1 MGEQR
6 MATWIIETITN
17 LGYVGIF
24 LLMLLEAVFPPI
36 PSELIVPFAGFA
48 AGQGQLSFLG
58 VILAATLGSLAG
70 MLPWYL
76 VGRLFGLARV
86 KWLADRIG
94 RWFAFNADEIDY
106 AARIFDRWGRP
117 IVLVGRL
124 FPILRTLISV
134 PAGLARM
141 NFLTFALFSGLG
153 MLIWNTVLVSAGYL
167 LHEHYHL
174 VESWLDPLTWL
185 VLVAVVGLYILRL
198 FTWRPSR
205 ASEKI

>member
-1 MGEQR
+1 

-48 AGQGQLSFLG
+48 AGQGTLNFLG
-58 VILAATLGSLAG
+58 VILAATLGSLVG
-70 MLPWYL
+70 MLPWYF
-76 VGRLFGLARV
+76 VGRLFGLTRV

-124 FPILRTLISV
+124 FPILRTLISI

-141 NFLTFALFSGLG
+141 NFLTFALFSAIG
-153 MLIWNTVLVSAGYL
+153 MLIWNTVLVSAGYF

-185 VLVAVVGLYILRL
+185 VLVAVVGLYVFRL

>member
-1 MGEQR
+1 
-6 MATWIIETITN
+6 MATWITQIITD
-17 LGYVGIF
+17 LGYVGIAF
-24 LLMLLEAVFPPI
+24 LMLLEAVFPPI

-48 AGQGQLSFLG
+48 AGQGQLNFFG
-58 VILAATLGSLAG
+58 VILAATIGSLIG
-70 MLPWYL
+70 MLPWYF
-76 VGRLFGLARV
+76 VGRLFGLERV
-86 KWLADRIG
+86 RWLADRIG

-134 PAGLARM
+134 PAGLAKM
-141 NFLTFALFSGLG
+141 NFPTFALFSAIG

-167 LHEHYHL
+167 LHEQYDL

-185 VLVAVVGLYILRL
+185 VLIAVVGLYVFRL
-198 FTWRPSR
+198 FTWRPSK
-205 ASEKI
+205 AGQKN

>member
-1 MGEQR
+1 
-6 MATWIIETITN
+6 MASWITQIITD
-17 LGYVGIF
+17 LGYVGIAM
-24 LLMLLEAVFPPI
+24 LMLLEAVFPPI

-48 AGQGQLSFLG
+48 AGQGQLNVFG
-58 VILAATLGSLAG
+58 VILAATLGSLIG
-70 MLPWYL
+70 MLPWYF
-76 VGRLFGLARV
+76 VGRLFGLERV
-86 KWLADRIG
+86 KWLADHIG

-106 AARIFDRWGRP
+106 AARIFDRWGKP

-134 PAGLARM
+134 PAGLAKM
-141 NFLTFALFSGLG
+141 NFPTFALFSAIG
-153 MLIWNTVLVSAGYL
+153 MLIWNSVLVGAGYL

-185 VLVAVVGLYILRL
+185 VLIAVVGLYVFRL

-205 ASEKI
+205 ASQKT